1 MIPSSEVRRISG
13 ANHLDPMIIERDY
26 VLGCYLHYLAEDTM
40 VKESWVFKGG
50 TCLRK
55 CFFPDY
61 RFSEDLDFTIQKA
74 LILSELKETIKHVNH
89 LIQGEHGIRLDERE
103 PVIELIEDEYGK
115 ESFEAKVYYRGPLNF
130 KDSLPALRI
139 HLNRNETIV
148 FPLKILPVSHKYSD
162 QNSLPEIKLK
172 TYALEEM
179 LAEKL
184 RAFSGQRK
192 YAISRDIYDIYKLTD
207 GGLDRQK
214 AMGAFQKKCH
224 VKGIFP
230 QEIDIDM
237 IERRQKEFEINWQNN
252 LEYLIPGSQKVSF
265 EVAWNRA
272 IDLLKRAIRLI

>member
-1 MIPSSEVRRISG
+1 MISSSEVRRISG
-13 ANHLDPMIIERDY
+13 ANHLNPMIIERDY
-26 VLGCYLHYLAEDTM
+26 VLGCYLLYLAEDTM

-74 LILSELKETIKHVNH
+74 LILSELKETINHVNH
-89 LIQGEHGIRLDERE
+89 MIQGEHGIRLDERE

-115 ESFEAKVYYRGPLNF
+115 ESFEAKIYYRGPLNF
-130 KDSLPALRI
+130 RGSLPALRI

-148 FPLKILPVSHKYSD
+148 FPIAILPVSHPYSD
-162 QNSLPEIKLK
+162 QNSLPETKLK
-172 TYALEEM
+172 TYSMEEM

-192 YAISRDIYDIYKLTD
+192 YAISRDIYDIYKLAD
-207 GGLDRQK
+207 GGLNQQK
-214 AMGAFQKKCH
+214 AMEAFQKKCQ
-224 VKGIFP
+224 VKGILP
-230 QEIDIDM
+230 EKIDINM

-252 LEYLIPGSQKVSF
+252 LEYLVPGSQKVTF

-272 IDLLKRAIRLI
+272 IGLLKRAIQLI